1 MKQIMKLMTSDEMKM
16 KAELIFQRI
25 NALPPSK
32 RMSVLPGIHYPES
45 PVVRYRL
52 GWVRLFF
59 MAFSVVFPT
68 LHTSFESHR
77 SERTYNV
84 YYSLLK

>member
-1 MKQIMKLMTSDEMKM
+1 MYFAFTLKCISILNDTPMEAVHPSKMLEMRMKQIMKLMTSDEMKM

-52 GWVRLFF
+52 G
-59 MAFSVVFPT
+59 
-68 LHTSFESHR
+68 
-77 SERTYNV
+77 
-84 YYSLLK
+84 